1 MYSDPS
7 GHFIIS
13 ISAAITAAI
22 NAAYYIFV
30 ASVIAVGVAV
40 TASTVIDVVESIDF
54 NNNPK
59 DQSVYIMRNKYSNEV
74 QYVGRTN
81 NPIRRQKEHDRDVT
95 KSDLLPLEVKFT
107 GLTVQEARAMEQL
120 LISSYMLDNLLN
132 ARREIAVGKVGNY
145 AGRIYTVLRLFGS
158 SIEDEFLNLMGR

>member
-1 MYSDPS
+1 M
-7 GHFIIS
+7 GTNIQNEK
-13 ISAAITAAI
+13 AIT
-22 NAAYYIFV
+22 V
-30 ASVIAVGVAV
+30 
-40 TASTVIDVVESIDF
+40 
-54 NNNPK
+54 
-59 DQSVYIMRNKYSNEV
+59 QS
-74 QYVGRTN
+74 N

-145 AGRIYTVLRLFGS
+145 AGRIYTVIRLFGS
-158 SIEDEFLNLMGR
+158 SIEDGFLNLMGR